1 MYCHEPTHHTS
12 IHCCL
17 RANSRKAITSAS
29 SPVVA
34 KACSRSAT
42 TPRVSKR
49 FRLQWEEAQQAWVLL
64 YPEGMVK
71 LNQSAG
77 EILRRCDGVR
87 SVAEVVADLEQAF
100 ATTGLEADVIAFLE
114 LARKQQWVDV

>member
-1 MYCHEPTHHTS
+1 MS
-12 IHCCL
+12 D
-17 RANSRKAITSAS
+17 TSAIG
-29 SPVVA
+29 
-34 KACSRSAT
+34 AT
-42 TPRVSKR
+42 ATPRVSKR

-77 EILRRCDGVR
+77 EILRHCDGVR

-100 ATTGLEADVIAFLE
+100 ATAGLEADVVAFLE
-114 LARKQQWVDV
+114 LARKQQWIDV